1 MREGDKIRIGFYLF
15 GWAVETLLIKYWI
28 GVESW
33 IISFILAVTVG
44 SLLLWGLQHVPD
56 ILE

>member
-1 MREGDKIRIGFYLF
+1 MKTGAKLELGFYMF
-15 GWAVETLLIKYWI
+15 GWTIETLLIKYWV

-44 SLLLWGLQHVPD
+44 SLALWCLQHVPD
-56 ILE
+56 LLD